1 MLPFLLFLAVHAA
14 SLGAAAPNL
23 PRDIPIAISDPAAS
37 DPANPPSSFK
47 ALWRPDGQ
55 NPFSGNIPL
64 LASACRNPWEK
75 PSRECADAAIAQSG
89 LVAFGG
95 GTIKYEDGSCNP
107 YKNIIETAAWD
118 AVTLARFAKAVPT
131 TGRQIPTWRTY
142 IGPDFAEYQ
151 DRISQNFQR
160 AEEFKG
166 KKSFDIILSCKDTKD
181 QCKTRI
187 DGKAAGGWFGWKYQH
202 VTLCPVFFE
211 LRTLDDTFELLE
223 DGLER
228 GELKYA
234 QEAEWQ
240 ANTGQYLL
248 HEIMHLDA
256 VGIPKIDDQRV
267 EEGGRG
273 PRAYGPYYVD
283 RLAQRPLN
291 QKGGGQRSSLNADNY
306 AWLPNSLYFYD
317 SINYF
322 PKPPQY
328 GKWGSEIGTLGSGEH
343 QRMQNGFPVDLGY
356 MDFNVSSWTQAE
368 IEARAAPTFEGMKN
382 PLLATIAPLVEPIP
396 DPECS
401 FEGPAFSQPEAEEHI
416 NNFYSN
422 SAYWENVI
430 VSPLPNGTAETS
442 DGNPKSSGTSY
453 PYKITGSGDRL
464 WLGLM
469 YSRESCTGTFR
480 FTLGKT
486 DEEKRD
492 YCRARFRTILN
503 GCQTDMT
510 TAKKGGILN
519 AGCGTYGVIASK
531 DDPFSMEKWYG
542 DLGTLVCE
550 DTLAVDE
557 SPLRGTCTCWY
568 SNYPGLTEVYKMPP
582 SKQCKSG
589 DVNLKELFNN

>member
-1 MLPFLLFLAVHAA
+1 M
-14 SLGAAAPNL
+14 
-23 PRDIPIAISDPAAS
+23 PIALSDPAAS
-37 DPANPPSSFK
+37 DPAKLPSSFK
-47 ALWRPDGQ
+47 SLWRPDGQ

-64 LASACRNPWEK
+64 LASACVNPWEK
-75 PSRECADAAIAQSG
+75 PSKECADAAIAQSG
-89 LVAFGG
+89 VVAFGG

-118 AVTLARFAKAVPT
+118 AFTLARFTKAVPT
-131 TGRQIPTWRTY
+131 TGRQIATWRTY
-142 IGPDFAEYQ
+142 IGPDFAE
-151 DRISQNFQR
+151 
-160 AEEFKG
+160 AEEFKR

-181 QCKTRI
+181 QCNTKI
-187 DGKAAGGWFGWKYQH
+187 DGKAVGGYAWTTSWFGWKYQH

-211 LRTLDDTFELLE
+211 LRTLDDIFELLE

-256 VGIPKIDDQRV
+256 VGIPKI

-273 PRAYGPYYVD
+273 PRAYGPYYVY

-291 QKGGGQRSSLNADNY
+291 QKDGGQRTSLNADNY
-306 AWLPNSLYFYD
+306 AWLANSL
-317 SINYF
+317 
-322 PKPPQY
+322 
-328 GKWGSEIGTLGSGEH
+328 EIGTLGSGEY
-343 QRMQNGFPVDLGY
+343 QRMQNGFLVDLGY

-368 IEARAAPTFEGMKN
+368 IEDRAAPTFEGMKN
-382 PLLATIAPLVEPIP
+382 PLPATIAPPVKPIP

-416 NNFYSN
+416 NNFCSN

-430 VSPLPNGTAETS
+430 VSPLANGTAETS

-503 GCQTDMT
+503 GCQTDTT

-519 AGCGTYGVIASK
+519 KECGTYGVIASK
-531 DDPFSMEKWYG
+531 DNPFSMEKWYG

-550 DTLAVDE
+550 DTLAVDG

-582 SKQCKSG
+582 GKQCKSG
-589 DVNLKELFNN
+589 DVNLKELFSN